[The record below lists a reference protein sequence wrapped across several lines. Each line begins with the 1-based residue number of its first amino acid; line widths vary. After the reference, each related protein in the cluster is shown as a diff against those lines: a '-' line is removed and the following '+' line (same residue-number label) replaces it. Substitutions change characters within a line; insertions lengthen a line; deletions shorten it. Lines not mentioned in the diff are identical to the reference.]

1 MTLASTYSF
10 KHFDFLQLHA
20 ISSAKFSTFSI
31 KACGVNIPE
40 NIKSRFRGWTRN
52 YSANTSC
59 SAPVIHGTRPS
70 CPPKLLRTSCPS
82 HRRNLFSGRAAP
94 PPCWT
99 EQVSFPLTATVIRI
113 DQPQINTRNSAKRF
127 ADLNCCDEVGV
138 SRASR
143 ARACV
148 YVRVCVGVGRTGS
161 DRSVFENMDVDELF
175 KNGGAGSAGCP
186 HSSTEFRAS
195 LFRLFFCRTLQ
206 FTKLLYSYCLVCS
219 RYIMYITVYL
229 ALLQSFG
236 RWLINCC
243 GYCRTYM

>member
-59 SAPVIHGTRPS
+59 SAPVIHGTRPP

-82 HRRNLFSGRAAP
+82 HRRNLFSGRAAL

-148 YVRVCVGVGRTGS
+148 YVRVCVGVESGGP
-161 DRSVFENMDVDELF
+161 DRIGAFLKIWTLMNFSKMAALARLAAHIVPQNSERHFFASFFAGHYSLRSCCTATVLSVH
-175 KNGGAGSAGCP
+175 G
-186 HSSTEFRAS
+186 
-195 LFRLFFCRTLQ
+195 TLCI
-206 FTKLLYSYCLVCS
+206 LLYTLHYCNLLV
-219 RYIMYITVYL
+219 
-229 ALLQSFG
+229 G
-236 RWLINCC
+236 
-243 GYCRTYM
+243 G